1 MKVNSRAASTRAVRK
16 PTLNPGRRP
25 KLNIDHL
32 PLPYV
37 EMDAQGIIARA
48 NRAAL
53 ALHHPEQGDLI
64 GSSGWDMLTINEKDR
79 SSAAFLSLMATGQ
92 EPPVVCRSI
101 FDRSGR
107 FRTYEIYRSMI
118 RRPGGRPAGMRMIF
132 MDVTERKNALEEAQ
146 RACQWLE
153 SALGSVADAI
163 VLTDVLGLVLS
174 ANPAAEALL
183 GFTVRELEGK
193 VIEEAVPILEYR
205 SLDGAAL
212 DRRAAIE
219 NRCKGIATLLVR
231 NGSKLKVE
239 ISTSPILDKNNGSV
253 SGVAAILRRVESFG

>member
-1 MKVNSRAASTRAVRK
+1 MKAKSRSASTAAARHAA
-16 PTLNPGRRP
+16 RRP
-25 KLNIDHL
+25 ELNIDHL

-37 EMDAQGIIARA
+37 EMDARGIITRA
-48 NRAAL
+48 NRATL
-53 ALHHPEQGDLI
+53 ALHHPEQGELI
-64 GSSGWDMLTINEKDR
+64 GKSAWDLLAIDEKTR
-79 SSAAFLSLMATGQ
+79 STAAFLSLMATGE
-92 EPPVVCRSI
+92 EPPVICRSI
-101 FDRSGR
+101 FDCSGR
-107 FRTYEIYRSMI
+107 FRAYEIHRSMI
-118 RRPGGRPAGMRMIF
+118 RKSGGRPVGMRMIF

-153 SALGSVADAI
+153 NAVRSVTEAV

-183 GFTVRELEGK
+183 GFTIRELEGK

-205 SLDGAAL
+205 SLDGAVL

-219 NRCKGIATLLVR
+219 KSCKGIATLLLPS
-231 NGSKLKVE
+231 GSKLNVE
-239 ISTSPILDKNNGSV
+239 ISTSPILNKSNGSV